1 MLLNFNSP
9 SYKSDICVSLMLR
22 HLTFSVLI
30 SFDPNN
36 DILNCSFI
44 IQPINEKYIYFQ
56 GLFINERS
64 DATSPDMINGVNQN
78 VIFLMIKKCYVLF
91 LTNYQI
97 VKLKNCFIE
106 ILRWLVQLIKLHI
119 VQFVCLL
126 FSFCSR

>member
-56 GLFINERS
+56 GLFINARS

-78 VIFLMIKKCYVLF
+78 VIFLMIKKMLRPFFDKLSNSKTQILF
-91 LTNYQI
+91 HRNTTMTSTVN
-97 VKLKNCFIE
+97 
-106 ILRWLVQLIKLHI
+106 
-119 VQFVCLL
+119 
-126 FSFCSR
+126 

>member
-36 DILNCSFI
+36 DILSCSFI

-56 GLFINERS
+56 GLLINEKS

-78 VIFLMIKKCYVLF
+78 VIFSYDKKNVTSF
-91 LTNYQI
+91 L
-97 VKLKNCFIE
+97 
-106 ILRWLVQLIKLHI
+106 
-119 VQFVCLL
+119 
-126 FSFCSR
+126 

>member
-36 DILNCSFI
+36 DILSCSFI

-56 GLFINERS
+56 GLLINERS

-78 VIFLMIKKCYVLF
+78 VIFSYDKKNVTSF
-91 LTNYQI
+91 L
-97 VKLKNCFIE
+97 
-106 ILRWLVQLIKLHI
+106 
-119 VQFVCLL
+119 
-126 FSFCSR
+126 

>member
-30 SFDPNN
+30 SFYPNN

-56 GLFINERS
+56 GLFIKERS

-78 VIFLMIKKCYVLF
+78 VIFLMIKKMLRPFSDKLANSKTQILF
-91 LTNYQI
+91 HRNTTMTSTVN
-97 VKLKNCFIE
+97 
-106 ILRWLVQLIKLHI
+106 
-119 VQFVCLL
+119 
-126 FSFCSR
+126 

>member
-30 SFDPNN
+30 SFDSNN

-56 GLFINERS
+56 GLFINARS
-64 DATSPDMINGVNQN
+64 DATSPDMTNGVNQN
-78 VIFLMIKKCYVLF
+78 VIFSYDKKNVTSF
-91 LTNYQI
+91 L
-97 VKLKNCFIE
+97 
-106 ILRWLVQLIKLHI
+106 
-119 VQFVCLL
+119 
-126 FSFCSR
+126 

>member
-1 MLLNFNSP
+1 M
-9 SYKSDICVSLMLR
+9 SLMLR

-56 GLFINERS
+56 GLFINARS

-78 VIFLMIKKCYVLF
+78 VIFSYDKKNVTSFLWQIIK
-91 LTNYQI
+91 
-97 VKLKNCFIE
+97 
-106 ILRWLVQLIKLHI
+106 
-119 VQFVCLL
+119 
-126 FSFCSR
+126 

>member
-1 MLLNFNSP
+1 M
-9 SYKSDICVSLMLR
+9 SLMLR

-78 VIFLMIKKCYVLF
+78 VIFSYDKKNVTSFLWQIIK
-91 LTNYQI
+91 
-97 VKLKNCFIE
+97 
-106 ILRWLVQLIKLHI
+106 
-119 VQFVCLL
+119 
-126 FSFCSR
+126 

>member
-1 MLLNFNSP
+1 
-9 SYKSDICVSLMLR
+9 MLR

-78 VIFLMIKKCYVLF
+78 VIFSYDKKNVTSF
-91 LTNYQI
+91 L
-97 VKLKNCFIE
+97 
-106 ILRWLVQLIKLHI
+106 
-119 VQFVCLL
+119 
-126 FSFCSR
+126 

>member
-1 MLLNFNSP
+1 M
-9 SYKSDICVSLMLR
+9 SLMLR

-56 GLFINERS
+56 GLLINERS

-78 VIFLMIKKCYVLF
+78 VIFSYDKKNVTSFLWQIIK
-91 LTNYQI
+91 
-97 VKLKNCFIE
+97 
-106 ILRWLVQLIKLHI
+106 
-119 VQFVCLL
+119 
-126 FSFCSR
+126 

>member
-1 MLLNFNSP
+1 M
-9 SYKSDICVSLMLR
+9 SLMLR

-30 SFDPNN
+30 SFDSNN

-78 VIFLMIKKCYVLF
+78 VIFSYDKKNVTSFLWQIIK
-91 LTNYQI
+91 
-97 VKLKNCFIE
+97 
-106 ILRWLVQLIKLHI
+106 
-119 VQFVCLL
+119 
-126 FSFCSR
+126 

>member
-9 SYKSDICVSLMLR
+9 SYKSDICVSLMFR

-36 DILNCSFI
+36 DILSCSFI

-56 GLFINERS
+56 GLLINERS

-78 VIFLMIKKCYVLF
+78 VIFSYDKKNVTSF
-91 LTNYQI
+91 L
-97 VKLKNCFIE
+97 
-106 ILRWLVQLIKLHI
+106 
-119 VQFVCLL
+119 
-126 FSFCSR
+126 

>member
-30 SFDPNN
+30 SFYPNN

-78 VIFLMIKKCYVLF
+78 VIFLMIKKMLRPFSDKLSNSKTQKLF
-91 LTNYQI
+91 HRNTTMTSTVN
-97 VKLKNCFIE
+97 
-106 ILRWLVQLIKLHI
+106 
-119 VQFVCLL
+119 
-126 FSFCSR
+126 